1 MTPKIVRSIARADPQ
16 TIKALGDLGVAT
28 VHEAQRTIGETR
40 SGLMRA
46 YMRPIYATARVSGSA
61 ITVLCPPGDNLTIH
75 AAIEVCREGDVLVVA
90 IGERTDQEYGMFGDL
105 LATSCRARSV
115 RGLVIDAGV
124 RDIAEL
130 TLMDFPVWSKTVSA
144 QGTVKAA
151 VGSVNL
157 PIVCAGSEVNPGDVI
172 VGDADGVVVV
182 KRNAAAEVAK
192 AAQQRREKE
201 ELTRR
206 RLESGELG
214 IDIYGLRTKLTEL
227 GVEYVDIV
235 DED

>member
-1 MTPKIVRSIARADPQ
+1 MTPRIVRTIARADSR
-16 TIKALGDLGVAT
+16 TINALGDFGVAT
-28 VHEAQRTIGETR
+28 VHEAQGRN
-40 SGLMRA
+40 GLMRA
-46 YMRPIYATARVSGSA
+46 YMRPIYPSARVAGSA

-90 IGERTDQEYGMFGDL
+90 IASASDHSDACGMFGDL
-105 LATSCRARSV
+105 LATSCRSHGV
-115 RGLVIDAGV
+115 RALVIDAGV

-130 TLMDFPVWSKTVSA
+130 TQMEFPAWSKAISA

-157 PIVCAGSEVNPGDVI
+157 PIVCAGVEVNPGDVI

-182 KRNAAAEVAK
+182 KRNSAAEVAK

-201 ELTRR
+201 ELARR
-206 RLESGELG
+206 RLGSGELG
-214 IDIYGLRTKLTEL
+214 LDIYGLRAKLTEL
-227 GVEYVDIV
+227 GVEYVDKV